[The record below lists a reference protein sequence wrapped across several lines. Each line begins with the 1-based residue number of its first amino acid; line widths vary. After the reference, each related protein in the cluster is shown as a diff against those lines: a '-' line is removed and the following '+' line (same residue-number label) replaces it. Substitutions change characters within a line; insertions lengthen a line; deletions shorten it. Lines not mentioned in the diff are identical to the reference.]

1 MSNKEGAGK
10 ESQVKKQRP
19 PQPVAEGLEAQQ
31 TGLDA
36 AAAVHKAMAMP
47 RPPLEPG
54 EILALQ
60 RTAGN
65 QAVQRLLADEW
76 IGADSQK
83 MPGLQG
89 ITADAGGGALAVQE
103 TRPPSLQRD
112 NGDEAVSSFL
122 GRSGNFPLNI
132 NRNIP
137 VGGYIVGLQLNGQ
150 LQWSPFTVNLT
161 GDQNR
166 FVMNEGEEERANI
179 RFSSDRLESFGV
191 DLGSVAAEL
200 DSRGLTEASGEAGPV
215 RVSWNRDERRL
226 TARLDVLG
234 FVWPP
239 EMQALIE
246 GVVEVTSDFSISFII
261 PEEEG
266 AAIQLAGY
274 SADLGVAVGPEQLRA
289 IAELSIETTREEGL
303 EYTTASGRVAVEVNV
318 MGIEETFEIYEDE
331 ASGADLHLR
340 HERQLVQTALRVA
353 FAGTYPE
360 IELWDPERRTAASM
374 NELWRT
380 FNFWYRDGYLEAQ
393 RRLIA
398 RYAEHDVENVRM
410 HDGSGRIPIDI
421 RGLGRIGIDPYCR
434 ENIRQVI
441 LPHPDPPGARI
452 VNELWSNF
460 IHPFEG
466 SA

>member
-76 IGADSQK
+76 IGADSQE
-83 MPGLQG
+83 MPGLQA
-89 ITADAGGGALAVQE
+89 ITADAGGCALAVQE

-137 VGGYIVGLQLNGQ
+137 VGGYSVGLQLNGQ

-166 FVMNEGEEERANI
+166 FVMNEGE
-179 RFSSDRLESFGV
+179 
-191 DLGSVAAEL
+191 
-200 DSRGLTEASGEAGPV
+200 
-215 RVSWNRDERRL
+215 
-226 TARLDVLG
+226 
-234 FVWPP
+234 
-239 EMQALIE
+239 
-246 GVVEVTSDFSISFII
+246 
-261 PEEEG
+261 
-266 AAIQLAGY
+266 
-274 SADLGVAVGPEQLRA
+274 
-289 IAELSIETTREEGL
+289 
-303 EYTTASGRVAVEVNV
+303 
-318 MGIEETFEIYEDE
+318 
-331 ASGADLHLR
+331 
-340 HERQLVQTALRVA
+340 
-353 FAGTYPE
+353 
-360 IELWDPERRTAASM
+360 
-374 NELWRT
+374 
-380 FNFWYRDGYLEAQ
+380 
-393 RRLIA
+393 
-398 RYAEHDVENVRM
+398 
-410 HDGSGRIPIDI
+410 
-421 RGLGRIGIDPYCR
+421 
-434 ENIRQVI
+434 
-441 LPHPDPPGARI
+441 
-452 VNELWSNF
+452 
-460 IHPFEG
+460 
-466 SA
+466 